1 MASSV
6 ASGGLPGYIRV
17 VPTPIYHTTIPSPLG
32 DLLLTGNGQALTGV
46 YLTPHR
52 RGPTADGDWVRD
64 EAPFTEARQQLSEYF
79 AGARTVFDLPTAA
92 TGTPFQQRVWQAL
105 RAIPHGRTASYGDIA
120 RAIGNPKAVR
130 AVGLA
135 NGRNPLSIVVP
146 CHRVIGSDGSLT
158 GYGGGVER
166 KQWLL
171 AHEARL
177 SGVGATGR

>member
-1 MASSV
+1 M
-6 ASGGLPGYIRV
+6 LT
-17 VPTPIYHTTIPSPLG
+17 PTYHTTIPSPLG

-52 RGPTADGDWVRD
+52 HGPTVGVEWVRD
-64 EAPFTEARQQLSEYF
+64 EAPFAEARRQLAEYF
-79 AGARTVFDLPTAA
+79 AGTRTVFDLPTAA

-105 RAIPHGRTASYGDIA
+105 CGIPHGQTASYRDMA
-120 RAIGNPKAVR
+120 HAIGNPKAVR

-171 AHEARL
+171 AHEARR
-177 SGVGATGR
+177 GG

>member
-1 MASSV
+1 M
-6 ASGGLPGYIRV
+6 LT
-17 VPTPIYHTTIPSPLG
+17 PTYHTTIPSPLG

-52 RGPTADGDWVRD
+52 HGPTVGVEWVRD
-64 EAPFTEARQQLSEYF
+64 EAPFAEARRQLSEYF
-79 AGARTVFDLPTAA
+79 AGTRTVFDLPTAA
-92 TGTPFQQRVWQAL
+92 TGTPFQRQVWQAL
-105 RAIPHGRTASYGDIA
+105 CGIPHGQTASYRDMA
-120 RAIGNPKAVR
+120 HAIGNPKAVR

-171 AHEARL
+171 AHEARR
-177 SGVGATGR
+177 GG

>member
-1 MASSV
+1 MDADR
-6 ASGGLPGYIRV
+6 LPGYLRAMP
-17 VPTPIYHTTIPSPLG
+17 VPTYHTTIASPLG
-32 DLLLTGNGQALTGV
+32 DLLLISTGQALTGV

-52 RGPTADGDWVRD
+52 HGPTVGGAWVRD
-64 EAPFTEARQQLSEYF
+64 EAPFAEATRQLSEYF

-105 RAIPHGRTASYGDIA
+105 CAIPHGRTASYGDIA
-120 RAIGNPKAVR
+120 RAIGHPTAVR

-146 CHRVIGSDGSLT
+146 CHRVIGRDGSLT

-171 AHEARL
+171 AHEARHA
-177 SGVGATGR
+177 G

>member
-1 MASSV
+1 M
-6 ASGGLPGYIRV
+6 PGYLRV
-17 VPTPIYHTTIPSPLG
+17 VPAPIYHTTIPSPLG
-32 DLLLTGNGQALTGV
+32 DLLLTGDGRALTGV

-52 RGPTADGDWVRD
+52 HGPAVGGDWVRD
-64 EAPFTEARQQLSEYF
+64 DAPFTEARRQLEEYF
-79 AGARTVFDLPTAA
+79 AGTRTVFDLTTAA

-105 RAIPHGRTASYGDIA
+105 CAIPHGRTASYGDIA
-120 RAIGNPKAVR
+120 RATGNAKAVR

-171 AHEARL
+171 AHEARHH
-177 SGVGATGR
+177 G

>member
-1 MASSV
+1 M
-6 ASGGLPGYIRV
+6 P
-17 VPTPIYHTTIPSPLG
+17 VPTYHTTIPSPLG

-52 RGPTADGDWVRD
+52 HGPTAGGDWVRD
-64 EAPFTEARQQLSEYF
+64 EAPFAEARRQLSEYF

-105 RAIPHGRTASYGDIA
+105 CAIPHGRTASYGDIA

-146 CHRVIGSDGSLT
+146 CHRVLAAGRALG
-158 GYGGGVER
+158 GYSSGLDVKR
-166 KQWLL
+166 ALL
-171 AHEARL
+171 ALE
-177 SGVGATGR
+177 GVSVAG

>member
-1 MASSV
+1 MPAP
-6 ASGGLPGYIRV
+6 A
-17 VPTPIYHTTIPSPLG
+17 YHTTISSPLG
-32 DLLLTGNGQALTGV
+32 DLLLTSTGHALTGV

-52 RGPTADGDWVRD
+52 HGPTAGGDWVRD
-64 EAPFTEARQQLSEYF
+64 EAPFAEARRQLSEYF

-105 RAIPHGRTASYGDIA
+105 CAIPYGHTASYGDIA
-120 RAIGNPKAVR
+120 RAIGHPTAVR

-171 AHEARL
+171 AHEARH
-177 SGVGATGR
+177 GV

>member
-1 MASSV
+1 M
-6 ASGGLPGYIRV
+6 LT
-17 VPTPIYHTTIPSPLG
+17 PTYHTTIPSPLG

-52 RGPTADGDWVRD
+52 HGPTVGVEWVRD
-64 EAPFTEARQQLSEYF
+64 EAPFAEARRQLAEYF
-79 AGARTVFDLPTAA
+79 AGTRREFDLPLAPSGTA
-92 TGTPFQQRVWQAL
+92 FQQQVWTAL
-105 RAIPHGRTASYGDIA
+105 RTVPYARTASYGDIA
-120 RAIGNPKAVR
+120 RAIGNPRGVR

-171 AHEARL
+171 AHEARR
-177 SGVGATGR
+177 GG